1 MMKDYQ
7 FAVPIRLYRRIF
19 VVWSRIIPLLI
30 IVFVL
35 TVTYFRQDLILS
47 SISSLVLTAVYFLS
61 HFQMHPL
68 SVRTDLLEYWIAA
81 AAWSGVLVMSCRSLF
96 TKKGEKNF
104 VERLVHSL
112 APAWTPD
119 RSTVMKIKLGL
130 YVLSFFFGIALLA
143 PFLAPLDPDNQGDLE
158 STRFLAPLRTA
169 EARYDV
175 PMEQQRDSAE
185 SAIVSM
191 LLRANTILLSKRIDF
206 RRLEIGGEITAQAEH
221 THRIVFLFGTDA
233 MGRDVFSRV
242 VYGTRISLGIGII
255 VAALSMMIGMW
266 IGFLSGIV
274 GGVVDSF
281 LMRSIDVLLSFPS
294 LVLIIALFALLGGS
308 IEILILAL
316 ALTGWMGVARLVR
329 GEVLKLREQEFILA
343 ARLLGV
349 SAMGIIRN
357 HLLPN
362 ILPTIVTASV
372 LQLVNSIMGEAALSF
387 LGMGIQPPTPSWG
400 NMIGESIIYLRSAWW
415 IGVFPGI
422 ALSLFAVSAQLVAEG
437 IQECH
442 K

>member
-1 MMKDYQ
+1 M
-7 FAVPIRLYRRIF
+7 A
-19 VVWSRIIPLLI
+19 
-30 IVFVL
+30 
-35 TVTYFRQDLILS
+35 VTYFRHDLIVS
-47 SISSLVLTAVYFLS
+47 SISSLVFTALYSLL

-68 SVRTDLLEYWIAA
+68 SARYDLLEYWVAA
-81 AAWSGVLVMSCRSLF
+81 VAWCSVLVISFRSLL
-96 TKKGEKNF
+96 KKNGDRNF
-104 VERLVHSL
+104 VERWVHAL
-112 APAWTPD
+112 TPAWTPD
-119 RSTVMKIKLGL
+119 RSTVTKVKIGL
-130 YVLSFFFGIALLA
+130 YGLLFFVGIALLA
-143 PFLAPLDPDNQGDLE
+143 PFLAPLNPDNQGDLE
-158 STRFLAPLRTA
+158 TTRFLEPLRTA
-169 EARYDV
+169 VVRHD
-175 PMEQQRDSAE
+175 
-185 SAIVSM
+185 VSM
-191 LLRANTILLSKRIDF
+191 IYQRASTESTIDAVLQRAHSVLLSQRVDI
-206 RRLEIGGEITAQAEH
+206 RRSEFGGEEDAQ
-221 THRIVFLFGTDA
+221 TGNTSRIVFLFGTDA

-266 IGFLSGIV
+266 IGFLSGII
-274 GGVVDSF
+274 GGVVDSVM
-281 LMRSIDVLLSFPS
+281 MRLIDVLLSFPT
-294 LVLIIALFALLGGS
+294 LVLIIMLFAVLGGS
-308 IEILILAL
+308 IEILIIAL

-349 SAMGIIRN
+349 SSIGIIRN

-400 NMIGESIIYLRSAWW
+400 NMIGESMIYLRSAWW

-437 IQECH
+437 IQECRQ
-442 K
+442 